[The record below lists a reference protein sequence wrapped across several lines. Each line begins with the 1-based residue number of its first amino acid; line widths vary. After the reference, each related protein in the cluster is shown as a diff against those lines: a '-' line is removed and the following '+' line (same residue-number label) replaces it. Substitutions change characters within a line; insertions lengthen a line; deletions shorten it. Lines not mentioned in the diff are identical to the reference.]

1 MQLDSLR
8 PSRTRLRNTAAGLTK
23 AKLVSILVVLVVPGG
38 FLVPLCYGA
47 YEAVRRAFAR

>member
-8 PSRTRLRNTAAGLTK
+8 PSSMRLRYAATRLTK
-23 AKLVSILVVLVVPGG
+23 AKLVSILVVLIVPGG